1 MVALGFPSPEGR
13 GDQRGE
19 DLPEDTMTSQI
30 TRREFVETSAG
41 LVISFYLPSRPVPAA
56 APAPFSPNAW
66 LRIGTDGIVTLTVDK
81 SEMGQGS
88 QTGLAMILAEEL
100 DADWS
105 TVRLGPMPENP
116 AAWSRTMRTGGS
128 NAIRSS
134 WEPLRKAGAT
144 ARAMLVTAAAQ
155 AWKVDRATCRADKGA
170 VLHVPS
176 GRRLSYGALATRAA
190 ALPAPTDAPLKDPKD
205 FRLVGTRMTR
215 LDTPGKV
222 DGSALFGIDVKVPG
236 MLVASIERSPVLG
249 GRLKRFNGDRA
260 QAMPGVHHVVA
271 LEPSSWLGANGAWAA
286 GCAAGVAVVA
296 DTYWQAVEARRA
308 LDIEWD
314 EGDSGAL
321 DSASIRAQLVA
332 LAERPGIVAQT
343 IGDVAA
349 ALAGAATRI
358 EGVYDVPFVHHATM
372 EPMNCTAHVRAD
384 GCDVWAPTQNQ
395 GDAQRVAAEVTGL
408 PKEKVRIH
416 TTLSGGGFGRRLE
429 PDFVSE
435 AVRVSQAVGAP
446 VKVIWTREDDM
457 RNGFYRPT
465 SYNRF
470 SAGLD
475 ASGRLVAWT
484 HRIAGMPLR
493 LKFGPLEKG
502 IDDSLVDG
510 AIDLP
515 YAIPNLLVDQL
526 TLTLP
531 AVPLGPWRSVGVSHN
546 GFVTECF
553 LDEIAAAG
561 GRDPFELRRELL
573 RDKPRHRRTLELA
586 AEKAG
591 WGSTLPP
598 GKSRG
603 IALAEWGPTVCVEV
617 AEVSVDA
624 EGTVHVPRVVCAVD
638 CGQAVNT
645 GQVEAQIQGGVVF
658 GLSAALYGE
667 ITLDKGRVVQGN
679 FDTYPVVRMPE
690 APAVEV
696 YIVPS
701 SDPQGG
707 AGEPGVPPIAPAV
720 CNAIFAATG
729 KRIRRLPIGKIV
741 ST

>member
-1 MVALGFPSPEGR
+1 MS
-13 GDQRGE
+13 
-19 DLPEDTMTSQI
+19 SI
-30 TRREFVETSAG
+30 SRREFVATSAG
-41 LVISFYLPSRPVPAA
+41 LVISFYLPGRPVAAPGPAA
-56 APAPFSPNAW
+56 APPSFEPNAW
-66 LRIGTDGIVTLTVDK
+66 LRIGTDGIVTLTVDR

-100 DADWS
+100 EADWS
-105 TVRLGPMPENP
+105 TIRLGPMPENP
-116 AAWSRTMRTGGS
+116 AGWSRTMRTGGS

-134 WEPLRKAGAT
+134 WEPLRKAGAR
-144 ARAMLVTAAAQ
+144 AREMLVAAAAQ
-155 AWKVDRATCRADKGA
+155 TWNVDRATCRAEKGA
-170 VLHVPS
+170 VIHVPS
-176 GRRLSYGALATRAA
+176 GRRLSYGTLVARAA
-190 ALPAPTDAPLKDPKD
+190 MLPVPKDVALKEPKD
-205 FRLVGTRMTR
+205 FRLLGTRVTR

-222 DGSALFGIDVKVPG
+222 DGSALFGIDVTVPG
-236 MLVASIERSPVLG
+236 MLIASIERSPVLG
-249 GRLKRFNGDRA
+249 GRVKRFDPDRA
-260 QAMPGVHHVVA
+260 KAMPGVRHVVE
-271 LEPSSWLGANGAWAA
+271 LEPSSWMGSKGGWAA

-296 DTYWQAVEARRA
+296 DTYWQAVEGRRA
-308 LDIEWD
+308 LEIEWD
-314 EGDSGAL
+314 EGDSGTL
-321 DSASIRAQLVA
+321 DSASIRAQLLA
-332 LAERPGIVAQT
+332 LAEQPGIVAQT
-343 IGDVAA
+343 IGDATA
-349 ALAGAATRI
+349 ALAGAAKRI
-358 EGVYDVPFVHHATM
+358 DAVYDVPFVHHATM
-372 EPMNCTAHVRAD
+372 EPMNCTAHVRTD
-384 GCDVWAPTQNQ
+384 GGGCDVWAPTQNQ

-408 PKEKVRIH
+408 PNEKVRIH

-435 AVRVSQAVGAP
+435 AVRVSQAVEAP

-475 ASGRLVAWT
+475 ASGRLIAWT
-484 HRIAGMPLR
+484 HRIAGTPLR

-515 YAIPNLLVDQL
+515 YAIPNLLVDQA
-526 TLTLP
+526 TLELA
-531 AVPLGPWRSVGVSHN
+531 AVPRGPWRSVGVSHN

-591 WGSTLPP
+591 WGTPP
-598 GKSRG
+598 PAGRSRG

-624 EGTVHVPRVVCAVD
+624 DGSVRVPRVVCAVD
-638 CGQAVNT
+638 CGQTVNT
-645 GQVEAQIQGGVVF
+645 GQIEAQMQGGIVF

-667 ITLDKGRVVQGN
+667 ITLARGRVVQGN
-679 FDTYPVVRMPE
+679 FDTYPVVRMPD

-729 KRIRRLPIGKIV
+729 KRIRKLPIGKIV

>member
-1 MVALGFPSPEGR
+1 MGSA
-13 GDQRGE
+13 
-19 DLPEDTMTSQI
+19 T
-30 TRREFVETSAG
+30 TRREFLETTTG
-41 LVISFYLPSRPVPAA
+41 LVISFALPWRADATVVRAA
-56 APAPFSPNAW
+56 APPPFAPNAW
-66 LRIGTDGIVTLTVDK
+66 LRIGTDGTVTLTIDR
-81 SEMGQGS
+81 SEMGQGA
-88 QTGLAMILAEEL
+88 QTGLAIILAEEL
-100 DADWS
+100 EADWS
-105 TVRLGPMPENP
+105 TIRLGPMPENP
-116 AAWSRTMRTGGS
+116 AGWSRIMRTGGS

-144 ARAMLVTAAAQ
+144 AREMLLTA
-155 AWKVDRATCRADKGA
+155 DRAK
-170 VLHVPS
+170 
-176 GRRLSYGALATRAA
+176 
-190 ALPAPTDAPLKDPKD
+190 
-205 FRLVGTRMTR
+205 
-215 LDTPGKV
+215 
-222 DGSALFGIDVKVPG
+222 
-236 MLVASIERSPVLG
+236 
-249 GRLKRFNGDRA
+249 
-260 QAMPGVHHVVA
+260 AMPGVRHVVA
-271 LEPSSWLGANGAWAA
+271 LEPSSWMGANGAWAA

-296 DTYWQAVEARRA
+296 DTYWQALQARRA
-308 LDIEWD
+308 LEIEWD

-321 DSASIRAQLVA
+321 DSPGIRAQLVA
-332 LAERPGIVAQT
+332 LADQPGIVAQT
-343 IGDVAA
+343 IGDATA
-349 ALAGAATRI
+349 ALAGAAKRLDAT
-358 EGVYDVPFVHHATM
+358 YDVPLLHHATL
-372 EPMNCTAHVRAD
+372 EPMNCTAHVRA
-384 GCDVWAPTQNQ
+384 GECDVWAPTQNQ
-395 GDAQRVAAEVTGL
+395 GDAQRVAAEVSGL

-416 TTLSGGGFGRRLE
+416 TTPSGGGFGRRLE

-435 AVRVSQAVGAP
+435 AVRVSQAAGVP
-446 VKVIWTREDDM
+446 VKVVWTREDDM
-457 RNGFYRPT
+457 RNGFNRPT

-484 HRIAGMPLR
+484 HRIAGTPLR
-493 LKFGPLEKG
+493 LKFGPLAKG

-515 YAIPNLLVDQL
+515 YAIPNVLVDQL

-531 AVPLGPWRSVGVSHN
+531 NLPLGPWRSVGVSHN

-553 LDEIAAAG
+553 LDEIAAAA

-591 WGSTLPP
+591 WGSPLPH
-598 GKSRG
+598 GRSRG

-617 AEVSVDA
+617 AEVSLDA
-624 EGTVHVPRVVCAVD
+624 DGSVHVPRVVCAVD

-645 GQVEAQIQGGVVF
+645 GQVEAQMQGGVVF

-729 KRIRRLPIGKIV
+729 KRIRKLPIGKMV

>member
-1 MVALGFPSPEGR
+1 MGSA
-13 GDQRGE
+13 
-19 DLPEDTMTSQI
+19 T
-30 TRREFVETSAG
+30 TRREFLETTTG
-41 LVISFYLPSRPVPAA
+41 LVIAFALPWRAEGAPGPAA
-56 APAPFSPNAW
+56 APPPFAPNAW
-66 LRIGTDGIVTLTVDK
+66 LRIGTDGIVTLTVDR
-81 SEMGQGS
+81 SEMGQGA

-105 TVRLGPMPENP
+105 TIRLGPMPDNP
-116 AAWSRTMRTGGS
+116 AGWSRTMRTGGS

-144 ARAMLVTAAAQ
+144 AREMLITAAAQ
-155 AWKVDRATCRADKGA
+155 EWKVDRATCRAEKGA
-170 VLHVPS
+170 VIHVPS
-176 GRRLSYGALATRAA
+176 GRRLSYGTLAARAA
-190 ALPAPTDAPLKDPKD
+190 TLPVLKDAPLKDPKD
-205 FRLVGTRMTR
+205 FRLLGTRVTR

-222 DGSALFGIDVKVPG
+222 DGSAEFGIDVKVPG
-236 MLVASIERSPVLG
+236 MLIASIERSPVLG
-249 GRLKRFNGDRA
+249 GRVKRFNAERA
-260 QAMPGVHHVVA
+260 KAMPGVRHVVE
-271 LEPSSWLGANGAWAA
+271 LEPSSWMGTSGTWAA

-296 DTYWQAVEARRA
+296 DSYWEAVQARKA

-321 DSASIRAQLVA
+321 DSAGIRAQLVA

-343 IGDVAA
+343 IGDAIAA
-349 ALAGAATRI
+349 VSGAAKRVFA
-358 EGVYDVPFVHHATM
+358 EYDVPFVHHATL
-372 EPMNCTAHVRAD
+372 EPMNCTAHVRPD

-395 GDAQRVAAEVTGL
+395 TDAQRVAAELTGL
-408 PKEKVRIH
+408 RKERVRIH

-429 PDFVSE
+429 LDFVSE
-435 AVRVSQAVGAP
+435 AVRVSQAVGAGTP

-475 ASGRLVAWT
+475 DSGRLIAWT
-484 HRIAGMPLR
+484 HRIAGTPLR
-493 LKFGPLEKG
+493 LKWGPLEKG

-553 LDEIAAAG
+553 LDEVAAAG

-573 RDKPRHRRTLELA
+573 RDKPRHLRTLELA

-591 WGSTLPP
+591 WGTPLPA
-598 GKSRG
+598 GRGRG

-617 AEVSVDA
+617 AEVSVETD
-624 EGTVHVPRVVCAVD
+624 GSVCVPRVVCAVD
-638 CGQAVNT
+638 CGPVVNV
-645 GQVEAQIQGGVVF
+645 GQVEAQMQGGIVF
-658 GLSAALYGE
+658 GLSAALYDE
-667 ITLDKGRVVQGN
+667 ITLQRGRVVQGN
-679 FDTYPVVRMPE
+679 FDTYPLARMPD
-690 APAVEV
+690 APVV
-696 YIVPS
+696 DVHIVPS
-701 SDPQGG
+701 TERQGG
-707 AGEPGVPPIAPAV
+707 TGEPGVPPIAPAV
-720 CNAIFAATG
+720 CNAIFAVTG
-729 KRIRRLPIGKIV
+729 KRIRKLPIGKV
-741 ST
+741 V